1 MGKSAK
7 NILFIIL
14 GLIVILVVFA
24 QFKPKTLDWT
34 PTYNTKDKIPLG
46 LYVFDKEVD
55 SFFHT
60 YVERNKDPLKHYFFV
75 VDGEPM
81 DWYGY
86 NLLYINEVLRWDDG
100 IIQDVCRFV
109 REGNSAFI
117 SASALPQTLKD
128 SLGFATQTMLFD
140 HRFADFLDQKIAVS
154 FTDSCFADIK
164 ASHTKGLTAS
174 YFTSFDTVKTE
185 EMGYVKTLNYTAT
198 NFIKIYHGAGVFYI
212 QLDPAVFTNYF
223 LLTKDYYRYAE
234 HALSFIPPDYDII
247 WSLNNQTSKVISES
261 PFRFI
266 KSQPPLYFAFI
277 LLIVGVLMFVIFNIR
292 RTQRIIKI
300 IPKPVN
306 STVDFARTIGNL
318 YFQKGS
324 IRDIMDKKI
333 IYLLERIR
341 SEYHLSTEKLDDHFV
356 QALHVRTGVDIKKI
370 DKMVFLVNKHLRTDY
385 TCTENDLKWL
395 NESIENVLK

>member
-1 MGKSAK
+1 MGKSTK

-14 GLIVILVVFA
+14 GLIVILVIFA

-55 SFFHT
+55 SFFT
-60 YVERNKDPLKHYFFV
+60 GYIDRYKESLKDYFYS
-75 VDGEPM
+75 VDYEAN
-81 DWYGY
+81 DWFNY

-100 IIQDVCRFV
+100 VVQDVCRFV

-117 SASALPQTLKD
+117 SASALPQSLKD
-128 SLGFATQTMLFD
+128 SLGFSTQSMLFD
-140 HRFADFLDQKIAVS
+140 SRFAALLDQEITVII
-154 FTDSCFADIK
+154 TDSCMADINV
-164 ASHTKGLTAS
+164 SQTKGLTGS
-174 YFTSFDTVKTE
+174 FFTSFDTVKTE
-185 EMGYVKTLNYTAT
+185 ALGYVKTNNEKAI
-198 NFIKIYHGAGVFYI
+198 NFIKIYHGAGVFFI

-223 LLTKDYYRYAE
+223 LLTKDYHRYAE
-234 HALSFIPPDYDII
+234 HALSHIPPNYDII

-277 LLIVGVLMFVIFNIR
+277 LLIVGILMFVIFNIR

-300 IPKPVN
+300 IPKPIN

-356 QALHVRTGVDIKKI
+356 QSLHVRTGVDIKKI